1 MSSKYLYGVLL
12 VLIAFS
18 KEFLVFNEEVLVLL
32 AFSIFIYLLV
42 NYGGEMIADELDAIV
57 ERLGYSNRSRFLRDA
72 SLHFSEQ
79 LQRGTLESM
88 KPDENI
94 EGVLIVYYQHGIE
107 QKLHDVRHSG
117 KITVGSY
124 NHSCLV
130 KSHSCVDTMQASGT
144 AEQFRGVM
152 QQLQNTEN
160 VDRVEF
166 VPAPMR
172 DHGCC

>member
-1 MSSKYLYGVLL
+1 MEKYYQSGWNVQIMSRVVS
-12 VLIAFS
+12 FS
-18 KEFLVFNEEVLVLL
+18 VDNQF
-32 AFSIFIYLLV
+32 
-42 NYGGEMIADELDAIV
+42 ADELDAIV

-117 KITVGSY
+117 KITVASY

-130 KSHSCVDTMQASGT
+130 KSHTCVDTMQASGT
-144 AEQFRGVM
+144 AEQFRGLM
-152 QQLQNTEN
+152 KQLQTTEG